1 MEKQVSIKVYFDEE
15 LFEFYTNIKKGRKG
29 QVVRDALVLYKEL
42 QKYSKSGGIAEI
54 LAEIQQGFA
63 RIEDLLKGHPN
74 INSILQQ
81 NRQQEDKTPYKKAN
95 ADTPDMADMFEGFV
109 RMSDE

>member
-15 LFEFYTNIKKGRKG
+15 LFEFYTNIEKGRKG

-63 RIEDLLKGHPN
+63 RIESLLKGQQSN
-74 INSILQQ
+74 NSILHQS
-81 NRQQEDKTPYKKAN
+81 RQQAAAPNKAN
-95 ADTPDMADMFEGFV
+95 TDNASDMADMFEGFV
-109 RMSDE
+109 QMSDE